1 MKERYLEVTFRKG
14 KALAAYV
21 YLPRHGEMKSAK
33 TVAAAPGILV
43 DYAGSGEPI
52 GLEITAP
59 AHVTVE
65 QINAVLVPL
74 GFARMTPEELAP
86 LRAA

>member
-1 MKERYLEVTFRKG
+1 M
-14 KALAAYV
+14 AAYV

-33 TVAAAPGILV
+33 TVEAAPGIFV

-59 AHVTVE
+59 GHVTVE
-65 QINAVLVPL
+65 HINAVLVPL
-74 GFARMTPEELAP
+74 GFAGMTPEEFAP

>member
-1 MKERYLEVTFRKG
+1 
-14 KALAAYV
+14 
-21 YLPRHGEMKSAK
+21 
-33 TVAAAPGILV
+33 LV

-65 QINAVLVPL
+65 HINAVLVPL
-74 GFARMTPEELAP
+74 GVASMTPEEFAP